1 MCVNDVLMHGAEPL
15 FFLDYY
21 ASGERLGFA
30 PLLARCAREHA
41 LHHRKGPVTSARLAG
56 SSWLTIAAL
65 RQSGAA

>member
-21 ASGERLGFA
+21 ASGERFCTLWRDVRMRA
-30 PLLARCAREHA
+30 CVASS
-41 LHHRKGPVTSARLAG
+41 KGPVTSARLAG